1 MKRKQNM
8 NEGLT
13 WLIFCII
20 GFHIASYL
28 GKREAEEESKKKE
41 QHLKT
46 QLDVQKKRYD
56 DELRELKAKNT
67 IQEQKIRTL
76 QRKLEDCQEQLKATK
91 AENANTSKAQVELEE
106 YIKSN
111 SKSLWQVG
119 RDYELFVGQK
129 YLAKGYKVDFYGI
142 QKGFEDKGIDI
153 IAKNDR
159 NTLLIQCKY
168 WKQGKV
174 LHENVV
180 HQLYGSATAYCREHN
195 IPNDKIKPLL
205 VTNVTLTEEAKD
217 VSTFLGVK
225 LVQRFAMED
234 FPRIKC
240 CILKD
245 EHGNIQKIYRLPF
258 DESYDEIMPLQPGEH
273 FVKTVQEAEDLGF
286 ERAK

>member
-1 MKRKQNM
+1 M
-8 NEGLT
+8 NEDLA
-13 WLIFCII
+13 WLIFSFV

-28 GKREAEEESKKKE
+28 GKKDAEEEAKNREQYLKSQCDAQKKK
-41 QHLKT
+41 
-46 QLDVQKKRYD
+46 YD
-56 DELRELKAKNT
+56 DESRALKAKNT
-67 IQEQKIRTL
+67 TQEQEIRIL
-76 QRKLEDCQEQLKATK
+76 QKKLEDCQEQLRAAK
-91 AENANTSKAQVELEE
+91 AENPNTSKAQADLEQ

-111 SKSLWQVG
+111 SKSSWQVG

-129 YLAKGYKVDFYGI
+129 YLEKGYTVDFYGI
-142 QKGFEDKGIDI
+142 RKGFEDKGIDI

-159 NTLLIQCKY
+159 QTLLIQCKY
-168 WKQGKV
+168 WKHGKV

-245 EHGNIQKIYRLPF
+245 ENGNIKKIYRLPF
-258 DESYDEIMPLQPGEH
+258 DEFYDEIMPLQPGEQ

-286 ERAK
+286 KRV